1 MSQFIESIS
10 CQNGRFPLLP
20 YHHKRMERTFRSLG
34 ITTTPILL
42 DQLVSE
48 IEKPQKG
55 HFKFRLIYDQNGI
68 RSYSFSPYAIPSIK
82 SLKIVHNDEIEYS
95 LKTTDRS
102 FLNRLYEKKGNAD
115 DIIIIKNKQATDSW
129 FCNLVFKAGDQLY
142 TPKYPLLEGCR
153 RAYYLDEDI
162 ISPLEIHWNEIKS
175 FDGVYLI
182 NAMLSLEQA
191 PYVPVDQ
198 IFGL

>member
-20 YHHKRMERTFRSLG
+20 YHQRRMERTFRSLG
-34 ITTTPILL
+34 FTTTPILL

-68 RSYSFSPYAIPSIK
+68 RSYTFSPYATPCIK
-82 SLKIVHNDEIEYS
+82 SLKIVHNDEIEYA
-95 LKTTDRS
+95 LKSTDRS
-102 FLNRLYEKKGNAD
+102 FLNRLYEKKGHAD
-115 DIIIIKNKQATDSW
+115 DIIIIKNQQATDSW
-129 FCNLVFKAGDQLY
+129 FCNLVFKAGNQLY
-142 TPKYPLLEGCR
+142 TPKHPLLEGCR

-182 NAMLSLEQA
+182 NAMLPLEEA